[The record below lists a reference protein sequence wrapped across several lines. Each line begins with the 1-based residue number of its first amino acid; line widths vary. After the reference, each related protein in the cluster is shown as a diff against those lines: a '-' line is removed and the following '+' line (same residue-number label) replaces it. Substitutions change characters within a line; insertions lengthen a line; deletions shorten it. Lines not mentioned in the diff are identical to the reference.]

1 MGEYGD
7 AALGSI
13 HDPGLNV
20 FCLAPPAAADLVQLA
35 LLFPPRAVG
44 DLREIYARP
53 VHEAGELRVI
63 SDRVPLASVVFH
75 PCAGQSHV
83 RGAPDTRADVL
94 VVQ

>member
-1 MGEYGD
+1 
-7 AALGSI
+7 
-13 HDPGLNV
+13 
-20 FCLAPPAAADLVQLA
+20 
-35 LLFPPRAVG
+35 
-44 DLREIYARP
+44 

-63 SDRVPLASVVFH
+63 SDRVPLAPVVFH